1 MAGGGPGNTA
11 LIEVGQET
19 DKEGGRGEV
28 SLLAKAEGMDPPEGR
43 DWGSEDVGILEPEG
57 LARPAYS

>member
-11 LIEVGQET
+11 LMEVGQET

-43 DWGSEDVGILEPEG
+43 D
-57 LARPAYS
+57 

>member
-11 LIEVGQET
+11 LMEVGQET

-28 SLLAKAEGMDPPEGR
+28 SLLAKAEGMDRSADFLVCPR
-43 DWGSEDVGILEPEG
+43 HFN
-57 LARPAYS
+57 